1 MARSLRWDPCIS
13 HRGDEASAFIK
24 AYFSDA
30 SRRVLFIAGA
40 GFDPRSTVVGQALAE
55 SCKDLR
61 AFLVKEN
68 RPDAEQDLVERA
80 EVNRLAFK
88 GLFEQCEIVD
98 VDIFGSDGAVVGG
111 RNIVAKL
118 DKQEFSDRTDVVID
132 MSALSVGTSFPM
144 VKYLFERANQAR
156 PPANI
161 HVFVAHDPRLDDA
174 IVPIAGDVAGYVH
187 GFRGPATLGSTSR
200 AAKLW
205 LPQLARERRGALLRL
220 HSFVDPHDTCPILP
234 FPASNPRH
242 GDELVADF
250 IAEFENAWSVDTR
263 NVVYGA
269 EDDPL
274 DLYRTILR
282 LDDLRRPVFQEFGGS
297 LLVLSPVGSKIM
309 ALGALLAALERD
321 LPVAHLES
329 IGYTFAD
336 AVNVEPPAPF
346 LMHIWLEGDV
356 YPQPRPPLNSTWKPA
371 A

>member
-13 HRGDEASAFIK
+13 HRGDEVGDFIK
-24 AYFSDA
+24 AYFSDT
-30 SRRVLFIAGA
+30 SRRILFIAGA
-40 GFDPRSTVVGQALAE
+40 GFDPRSAVVGRALAE
-55 SCKDLR
+55 SCRDLR
-61 AFLVKEN
+61 AFLVREN
-68 RPDAEQDLVERA
+68 RPDAEQDLVKRA
-80 EVNRLAFK
+80 EVNRLALE
-88 GLFEQCEIVD
+88 GLFEKCEIVD
-98 VDIFGSDGAVVGG
+98 VDIFGSDGAVIGG

-118 DKQEFSDRTDVVID
+118 NKQEFSDRTDVVID

-174 IVPIAGDVAGYVH
+174 IVPIAGDAPGYVH
-187 GFRGPATLGSTSR
+187 GFRGPVTLGSTVR
-200 AAKLW
+200 AAKVW
-205 LPQLARERRGALLRL
+205 LPQLARERRGGILPL

-234 FPASNPRH
+234 FPARNPRQ

-309 ALGALLAALERD
+309 ALGALLAAL
-321 LPVAHLES
+321 V
-329 IGYTFAD
+329 G
-336 AVNVEPPAPF
+336 
-346 LMHIWLEGDV
+346 
-356 YPQPRPPLNSTWKPA
+356 
-371 A
+371 